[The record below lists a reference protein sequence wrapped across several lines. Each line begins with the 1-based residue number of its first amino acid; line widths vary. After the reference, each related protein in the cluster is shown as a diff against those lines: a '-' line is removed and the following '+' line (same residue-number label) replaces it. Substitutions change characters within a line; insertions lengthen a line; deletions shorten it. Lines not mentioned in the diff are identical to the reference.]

1 MTRRKLLNIGNAG
14 LRSEIKRLNERI
26 ASIGRRFGKDSEV
39 YKATIAP
46 LTSDKFKQYR
56 GESKSGYFKLNID
69 LRNKDVQK
77 DSAVI
82 DMVRTAQGCVR
93 SISELR
99 KQAERDL
106 RGREEKPGKQPTA
119 AEITEA
125 MEREK
130 YYQLELSQVK
140 EYIYEKYT
148 EAEAKEHFPELYR
161 GQTGDKPDYDV
172 LDDIIARE
180 RDAVKEWWKSTHN
193 YDL

>member
-1 MTRRKLLNIGNAG
+1 MTRRQLYNIGTAG

-26 ASIGRRFGKDSEV
+26 AAIGRRFGKDSEV
-39 YKATIAP
+39 YKATIAS

-56 GESKSGYFKLNID
+56 GESSSGYFKLNID
-69 LRNKDVQK
+69 LRSKAAQK
-77 DSAVI
+77 DSTVI
-82 DMVRTAQGCVR
+82 DMIRTAQGGVR

-106 RGREEKPGKQPTA
+106 RGRDDKPGRKPTA

-193 YDL
+193 HDL

>member
-1 MTRRKLLNIGNAG
+1 MTKRQLYKIGTAG

-26 ASIGRRFGKDSEV
+26 AAIGRRFGTDSEV

-46 LTSDKFKQYR
+46 LTSDKFGQYR

-69 LRNKDVQK
+69 LRSKAVQK
-77 DSAVI
+77 DPTVI
-82 DMVRTAQGCVR
+82 DMIRTAQGGVR
-93 SISELR
+93 SISELH

-106 RGREEKPGKQPTA
+106 RGRDDKPGRKPTS

-130 YYQLELSQVK
+130 YYQLALSQVK
-140 EYIYEKYT
+140 EYIYETYT
-148 EAEAKEHFPELYR
+148 EAEAAEHFPELYR
-161 GQTGDKPDYDV
+161 GQSGDKPDYKV
-172 LDDIIARE
+172 LDDIIMRE